1 MVPRHTVPHAQ
12 EAAASPCDEEVPVV
26 VSHSQ
31 RPLVILGLPVTKQ
44 TILLAIAVVALGAA
58 VGLAVMSWLAHLS

>member
-1 MVPRHTVPHAQ
+1 MVSQ
-12 EAAASPCDEEVPVV
+12 
-26 VSHSQ
+26 SQ

-44 TILLAIAVVALGAA
+44 TILLAITTIVLGLL